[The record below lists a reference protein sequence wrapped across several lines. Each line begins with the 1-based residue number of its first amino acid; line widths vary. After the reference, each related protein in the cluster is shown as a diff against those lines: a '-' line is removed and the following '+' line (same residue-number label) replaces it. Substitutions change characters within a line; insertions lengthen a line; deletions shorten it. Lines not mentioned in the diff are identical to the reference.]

1 LEHGYTS
8 SYNISLLPDDSETC
22 ESDLGKTLKAREIE
36 FFQPKEILPE
46 HYIELF
52 NQIRLYQYTLYI

>member
-1 LEHGYTS
+1 
-8 SYNISLLPDDSETC
+8 LLPDDSETC

-46 HYIELF
+46 HFIELF